1 MFNRGLILKSAIGLR
16 SPFSQISTRFFS
28 SSSPANAVVQR
39 RKPVRKTVRA
49 FKANLRKEA
58 NILKQRRLFE
68 KENKLDPV
76 LGERANAF
84 ISRLEAEVG
93 EPHVMVKG
101 FERQEVDKLLY
112 GAQEASV
119 KADFA
124 SDSVR
129 QNAIKQR
136 EAVYRILNMKNSS
149 RKEALK
155 FKTALTRKEFQRF
168 DGDTGSSE
176 VQAAIATVKI
186 RNLFQHIKE
195 NKKDNRNTRTLRM
208 LVQHRQRILR
218 YLKRDNPERYYWA
231 LNKLGLND
239 RVIHMQF
246 NMDRAYMQKYKW
258 FGDRVLVKLSQNQ
271 KERLRKEKRLEKK
284 EYKMKKLAQKAAA
297 QKAHDRLHGK
307 KKDPKKQPFWRK
319 YKNRR

>member
-1 MFNRGLILKSAIGLR
+1 MFNRGLIFKSAIGLR
-16 SPFSQISTRFFS
+16 SPLSQISSRFFS
-28 SSSPANAVVQR
+28 SSSPASAVVR

-49 FKANLRKEA
+49 FKANLRREA
-58 NILKQRRLFE
+58 NILKQRRLIE

-76 LGERANAF
+76 LGERQNAF
-84 ISRLEAEVG
+84 AARLEAELV

-101 FERQEVDKLLY
+101 FERKEVDKLLY

-136 EAVYRILNMKNSS
+136 EAVYRILNMKNAS
-149 RKEALK
+149 KQEALK
-155 FKTALTRKEFQRF
+155 FKTTIARKEFERF
-168 DGDTGSSE
+168 EGDTGSSE

-186 RNLFQHIKE
+186 RTLFNHIKE
-195 NKKDNRNTRTLRM
+195 NKKDNQNTRILRM
-208 LVQHRQRILR
+208 LVQHRQRVLK
-218 YLKRDNPERYYWA
+218 YLKRDDPERYYWA

-284 EYKMKKLAQKAAA
+284 EYKMKKLAAKAAE
-297 QKAHDRLHGK
+297 QKLKDRLSGK
-307 KKDPKKQPFWRK
+307 KKSKKQPFWRK
-319 YKNRR
+319 YKKR